1 MSRVLGNRYEVGEL
15 IGAGGMADVFQGHD
29 NRLSRPVAIKILRSD
44 LARDPAFLARF
55 RREAQAAAGLNHPA
69 IVSVYDTGEEATEHG
84 VLPYIVM
91 EQVNGKTIREVI
103 RSGERLPIGRAIAV
117 TRGILEALEYS
128 HRNGIVHR
136 DIKPANVMLTTAG
149 DVKVMDFGIARAL
162 DDASAT
168 VTHAWTVVGTANYLS
183 PEQARGEVADSRSD
197 IYSVGCLLYELL
209 TGRPPFLGDTP
220 VAIAYQHVSSD
231 FVPVSQLNEELPLGI
246 DNIISGALSKDPL
259 ARYQSATEMLEDI
272 NRLDRGEEVKKKIHN
287 PKRRNLII
295 AAVIAA
301 IVLVASG
308 GYLISRVPQ
317 PVSLISLADV
327 AGLTE
332 SQARDAL
339 KGFNV
344 TVQRAPDPRVP
355 ADRVASQTPSAGSKV
370 QAGSEV
376 QIILSDGPG
385 KTSVPTTLIGT
396 TLDQAKLILD
406 GAGLVLAKT
415 NAVES
420 SEAPGTIVAVIPEP
434 GSTVA
439 AGSGVVLNIASGK
452 VFVPD
457 VIGVAKIQATTILIQ
472 AGFIPNV
479 IETQD
484 ADQPSGIVLAQAPA
498 GDESAKIGSSVT
510 ITVNNYKGDS
520 GASPAPSATNS

>member
-1 MSRVLGNRYEVGEL
+1 MSRVLANRYEVGEL
-15 IGAGGMADVFQGHD
+15 IGAGGMADVFQGRD
-29 NRLSRPVAIKILRSD
+29 TRLSRPVAIKILRSD

-69 IVSVYDTGEEATEHG
+69 IVSVYDTGEEMSDSG

-103 RSGERLPIGRAIAV
+103 RSGERLPISRAIAV

-128 HRNGIVHR
+128 HRNGIIHR

-183 PEQARGEVADSRSD
+183 PEQARGEIADSRSD

-231 FVPVSQLNEELPLGI
+231 FIPVSQLNEELPLGI

-259 ARYQSATEMLEDI
+259 ARYQSASEMLDDI
-272 NRLDRGEEVKKKIHN
+272 NRLDRGEEVKKKIPN
-287 PKRRNLII
+287 PKRRKLILA
-295 AAVIAA
+295 AAVAV
-301 IVLVASG
+301 IVLVASA
-308 GYLISRVPQ
+308 GYLISRIPT
-317 PVSLISLADV
+317 PVTLLTLTDV
-327 AGLTE
+327 SGLTE

-339 KGFNV
+339 NGFVV

-355 ADRVASQTPSAGSKV
+355 ADRVASQTPTAGSKV
-370 QAGSEV
+370 APGSEV

-385 KTSVPTTLIGT
+385 KTSVPTALIGA
-396 TLDQAKLILD
+396 TLDEAKLILD

-420 SEAPGTIVAVIPEP
+420 SEPPGTIVAVVPEP
-434 GSTVA
+434 GSTVP

-457 VIGVAKIQATTILIQ
+457 VIGVPKIQATTILIQ

-484 ADQPSGIVLAQAPA
+484 SEQPTGIVLAQAPA

-510 ITVNNYKGDS
+510 ITVNTYKGDVMD
-520 GASPAPSATNS
+520 SPSPTPSES